1 MMRAK
6 EKVLMFSESDGP
18 VSGEAIQRAGSDVVN
33 LFMSGG
39 TLGSLQHYT
48 PPDYESVYKLGH
60 QFYARGAYN
69 DAFKAF
75 GFLVLN
81 NHLDR
86 RFLFAFAAACQMLKR
101 YEEAI
106 RYYTLAMILDAE
118 DPLPSLHIS
127 ECLIGLGMLPEAIEM
142 LRMVI
147 DECGSEHEVIR
158 RRAAALRE
166 LLGSAGSERKGIE

>member
-1 MMRAK
+1 M
-6 EKVLMFSESDGP
+6 LSDGEVA
-18 VSGEAIQRAGSDVVN
+18 VSQEDLQRAGSDVVN
-33 LFMSGG
+33 LLMSGG
-39 TLGSLQHYT
+39 TLGSLQHFT
-48 PPDYESVYKLGH
+48 PSDYESVYKLGH

-86 RFLFAFAAACQMLKR
+86 RFLFAFAATCQMLKR
-101 YEEAI
+101 YEESI
-106 RYYTLAMILDAE
+106 RYYTLAMILNVD
-118 DPLPSLHIS
+118 DPLPSLHMS
-127 ECLIGLGMLPEAIEM
+127 ECLIGLGKLPEALEM

-147 DECGSEHEVIR
+147 DECGSEHQLTR
-158 RRAAALRE
+158 RRAEALRE